1 MFAAWHQF
9 NKVVQLLAENGA
21 ELDIRDSKGRSPLFL
36 ACLDCD
42 IKAVEMLLK
51 KGARANDQDNEGNV
65 LLFQFSFS
73 LLFFF
78 FFFSLFSFF
87 FFFGLFVCL
96 LIFQFYQTPLLLA
109 VDKGHLDIAK
119 LLIEYGANPN
129 FISASGNT
137 PLIIATE

>member
-73 LLFFF
+73 FLFFF
-78 FFFSLFSFF
+78 FFFFPFFLFF
-87 FFFGLFVCL
+87 FFWIVCL
-96 LIFQFYQTPLLLA
+96 FINIPILSDTSSPCCRQGSF
-109 VDKGHLDIAK
+109 GHCQVTD
-119 LLIEYGANPN
+119 
-129 FISASGNT
+129 
-137 PLIIATE
+137 